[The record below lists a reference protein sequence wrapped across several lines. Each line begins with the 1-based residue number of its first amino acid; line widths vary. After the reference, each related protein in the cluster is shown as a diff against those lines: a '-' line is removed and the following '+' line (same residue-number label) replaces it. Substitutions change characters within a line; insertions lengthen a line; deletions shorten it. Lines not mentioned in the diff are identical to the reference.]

1 MIYIR
6 WTEAAISVS
15 VAYRQ
20 RPGVLC
26 FNRIK
31 APVAC
36 ISLRAAMAWYV
47 ILTNGRFLIIYIKQM
62 FYVKKHTWLQ

>member
-1 MIYIR
+1 MISCCHRILSIVKADNNGEY
-6 WTEAAISVS
+6 TLDGQKTTISVS

-26 FNRIK
+26 CIRIK

-36 ISLRAAMAWYV
+36 ISLRAAM
-47 ILTNGRFLIIYIKQM
+47 T
-62 FYVKKHTWLQ
+62 

>member
-1 MIYIR
+1 M
-6 WTEAAISVS
+6 
-15 VAYRQ
+15 AYRQ

-36 ISLRAAMAWYV
+36 ISLRAAMA
-47 ILTNGRFLIIYIKQM
+47 
-62 FYVKKHTWLQ
+62 